1 MMIHCLVDCANIQLL
16 IAIVLIIKELD
27 FEEFMPQLEKFLE
40 QHRKEEKT
48 KKEGKEKL
56 KAAAKKGEEEKKDNA
71 VADQDVASG
80 EKGEDASLEKEE
92 VVEDVQTTE
101 KHGIDEEGEAGS
113 PLKKQKLDE

>member
-1 MMIHCLVDCANIQLL
+1 MLSFLFL
-16 IAIVLIIKELD
+16 IFWWYLSWQELD

-71 VADQDVASG
+71 GADQEGGGQKEEDV
-80 EKGEDASLEKEE
+80 SLEKEE

-113 PLKKQKLDE
+113 PLKKQKLDD